1 MGRGFSFTDPMPGDL
16 HTCHPAMQCSGLTRE
31 SDQSEI
37 SLPYLDWSYPA
48 FTSQVLIEFKSV
60 DTALL
65 VMNYLLPY
73 TPFHPT
79 NEHCYSIAMLIKK
92 GSDQLHSL
100 VSSVLILTA
109 KKHHAMNTES
119 NHPPFPSDYI
129 SQKVSA
135 SSYEMVLCANKS
147 QEDAFL
153 ANKILASPS
162 VGITVTFPTYK

>member
-73 TPFHPT
+73 TSFPPT

-119 NHPPFPSDYI
+119 NHLHSLRITLVRKLQLLPMKWYFVQTSLKRMLSWPI
-129 SQKVSA
+129 
-135 SSYEMVLCANKS
+135 KS
-147 QEDAFL
+147 
-153 ANKILASPS
+153 
-162 VGITVTFPTYK
+162 